1 MRPTEA
7 SKPCQMV
14 TLACG
19 PLLRMERCVDCGTIT
34 LHLGAVSLRLDRNA
48 AESVWTTLGQG
59 LGTQT
64 EEAWTAEGE
73 RTRFA
78 RA

>member
-1 MRPTEA
+1 MRSSEA

-19 PLLRMERCVDCGTIT
+19 PLLRMERCSDCGTIT
-34 LHLGAVSLRLDRNA
+34 LHLGAVSLRLDRSA

-59 LGTQT
+59 LGTPS
-64 EEAWTAEGE
+64 EEARTELAE

-78 RA
+78 QA